1 MRIQATWKAA
11 LGAALLVALAIGV
24 PAATSAQEAQ
34 TTQPE
39 RWLHV
44 RVDSV
49 DGKGEMVRVNMP
61 LSLAEKLLPAVH
73 NERLR
78 DGKVRINSTE
88 VNGVDLRAVLDAV
101 RTTRD
106 GEFVTVQ
113 SNNTDVKVSKKE
125 GYLYIY
131 ARENKGEKKTRVEVK
146 VPMTVVDALVSTGSN
161 ELDLV
166 AAVRALSK
174 HGDSELV
181 VVKDEKNTVR
191 VWLDSKNTSE

>member
-1 MRIQATWKAA
+1 MKTQMTLKAA
-11 LGAALLVALAIGV
+11 LSVALLMALAISV
-24 PAATSAQEAQ
+24 PATAAAQAAQ

-44 RVDSV
+44 RVESV
-49 DGKGEMVRVNMP
+49 DGKGELVRVNMP
-61 LSLAEKLLPAVH
+61 LSLAEKLLPAVR

-78 DGKVRINSTE
+78 DGKITINESTMK
-88 VNGVDLRAVLDAV
+88 GVDLRAVLEAV

-113 SNNTDVKVSKKE
+113 SNDGDVRVAKKE
-125 GYLYIY
+125 GYLYVN
-131 ARENKGEKKTRVEVK
+131 ARENKKDKNTRVEVK
-146 VPMTVVDALVSTGSN
+146 VPMTVVDALLSSGTN
-161 ELDLV
+161 ELELV

-181 VVKDEKNTVR
+181 MVKDNKNTVR